1 MRDFIVDG
9 RRKPKGKN
17 LGNRQRFIGRIKAQ
31 VKGAVD
37 EMIKKRKIKDAA
49 SGKDVSIPI
58 GRTEEPYFRHDP
70 WSGRD
75 QWVGPG
81 NRKFVPGDK
90 IPIPEQ
96 SGGRG
101 SEGSDSGEGMDEFT
115 FVLTKEE
122 FLDLFFEDLELPD
135 LVKTMLAETKH
146 PKRQRAGFVKTG
158 PAATIDLRRT
168 MRNSV
173 GRRIALGRP
182 SDETIEEVE
191 DHIRAL
197 EELEDLRTDED
208 DKALADLREVYIRLK
223 RLQAIISYIDPIDIQ
238 HRRYEA
244 RPSPATKAVMFCLM
258 DVSGSM
264 TEDLKDLAKRFF
276 LLLHVFLDRCY
287 GEENVDIVFIRHAS
301 EATEVDEETF
311 FRGLDT
317 GGTVVSTALQKMLDI
332 IRERYNS
339 SEWNIY
345 GAQASD
351 GDNSHGDTPVAV
363 KILSEELLLLV
374 QYFAYIEVLSGSANT
389 STSATNLWQGY
400 EAVQKTHKNFRMK
413 MVGST
418 RDIYPVF
425 RELFAKQT
433 YGG

>member
-9 RRKPKGKN
+9 RRKPKGRN
-17 LGNRQRFIGRIKAQ
+17 LGNRQRFIGRVKAQ

-37 EMIKKRKIKDAA
+37 EAIKKRKIRDAA
-49 SGKDVSIPI
+49 SGKDVSVPI
-58 GRTEEPYFRHDP
+58 GHTEEPYFRHDS

-81 NRKFVPGDK
+81 NKDFIPGDK
-90 IPIPEQ
+90 IPLPDG
-96 SGGRG
+96 SGGGGGG
-101 SEGSDSGEGMDEFT
+101 SEGADQGGGMDQFT

-122 FLDLFFEDLELPD
+122 YLEIFFEGLELPD

-146 PKRQRAGFVKTG
+146 PKRQRAGFMKTG

-182 SDETIEEVE
+182 SDETIEEVME
-191 DHIRAL
+191 HIHAL
-197 EELEDLRTDED
+197 EELEDLRTEED
-208 DKALADLREVYIRLK
+208 DRALADLREVYMRLK
-223 RLQAIISYIDPIDIQ
+223 RLQAITPYIDPIDVQ

-276 LLLHVFLDRCY
+276 LLLRVFLDRCY
-287 GEENVDIVFIRHAS
+287 GEDNVDIVFIRHTTKAD
-301 EATEVDEETF
+301 EVDEETF
-311 FRGLDT
+311 FRGQET
-317 GGTVVSTALQKMLDI
+317 GGTVVSSALQKMLDI
-332 IRERYNS
+332 IRDRYNS

-351 GDNSHGDTPVAV
+351 GDNFHNDTPDAV
-363 KILSEELLLLV
+363 KILSDELLRLV

-389 STSATNLWQGY
+389 STSATNLWHGY
-400 EAVQKTHKNFRMK
+400 ESVQKAHKNFRMK
-413 MVGST
+413 MVGSPQ
-418 RDIYPVF
+418 DIYPVF

-433 YGG
+433 